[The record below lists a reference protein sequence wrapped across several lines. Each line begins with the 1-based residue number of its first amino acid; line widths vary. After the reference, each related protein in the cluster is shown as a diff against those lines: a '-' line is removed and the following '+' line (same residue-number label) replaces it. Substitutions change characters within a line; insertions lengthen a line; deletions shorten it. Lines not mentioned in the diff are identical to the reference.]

1 MVCSTIPAA
10 RGPFASQF
18 FVIFLAG
25 SAELHLL
32 ASWNMVQE
40 AVEKEFLGSE
50 KGESPLEQRRERERE
65 REEQQEM
72 QKPACETAAASRC
85 ANCTVTGRETPTLAA
100 ATVPT
105 HSNSHLLPQF
115 YKVHITY
122 TFFLSSSFF
131 LAPIFEMKSF
141 FSAKKMENS
150 VIKFWFFERKISS
163 RNEQF

>member
-1 MVCSTIPAA
+1 
-10 RGPFASQF
+10 
-18 FVIFLAG
+18 LEHG
-25 SAELHLL
+25 SGSCRKGVFRERKGGKPTRT
-32 ASWNMVQE
+32 
-40 AVEKEFLGSE
+40 KERE
-50 KGESPLEQRRERERE
+50 RERERE

-131 LAPIFEMKSF
+131 FAPIFVMKSF

-150 VIKFWFFERKISS
+150 VIRFWFFERKISS